1 METEENRNLNW
12 VKEMLQ
18 EKLIEE
24 QIQRDREKQGFVDD
38 ITSSIDTSEPQ
49 EIERLAFSIYRGQDF
64 REFKFKP
71 KEFIIENMVHRG
83 DTVMVIGSPKSG
95 KSLFIKQMICSLTSA
110 HEFLGKFQ
118 VHSPTK
124 VCYIQLEGE
133 PLDTQDRFNR
143 LSKTNPLTWENLSIY
158 YSEPLMLHDD
168 SETKD
173 FIKMIELGGNHQVLI
188 IDGLYL
194 SFSGSLSD
202 DTVVRKVIGNMRRIK
217 NYFGCTLILVHHTH
231 KVRFNQD
238 GEAIAEGDEAVFGSQ
253 FLRAWPDH
261 IFHLSVQK
269 NSDIRHLQCS
279 TQRSGMIETDIK
291 MKLIHPDPLYFE
303 TLDEIP
309 KGTVMENWKRKI
321 LEYLNNCTSQKA
333 HGYEI
338 KQAMGIPHATF
349 YRAIKEMV
357 LSKEI
362 FKDGVGKDSV
372 YFDIRVKK

>member
-1 METEENRNLNW
+1 MDGNSNW
-12 VKEMLQ
+12 VQDWLQ

-24 QIQRDREKQGFVDD
+24 QIKRDRESQGFTDLD
-38 ITSSIDTSEPQ
+38 SSIEDIKDES
-49 EIERLAFSIYRGQDF
+49 IERLAFSIYRGQDF
-64 REFKFKP
+64 KDFKFKP
-71 KEFIIENMVHRG
+71 KEFLVDNMIHRG

-95 KSLFIKQMICSLTSA
+95 KSLFIKQLICSLTSA

-133 PLDTQDRFNR
+133 PADTQDRFNR
-143 LSKTNPLTWENLSIY
+143 LSKTNNLLWENLSIY
-158 YSEPLMLHDD
+158 YSEPLMLQDEH
-168 SETKD
+168 STKN
-173 FIKMIELGGNHQVLI
+173 FIKTLELGSNHQVI
-188 IDGLYL
+188 ILDGLYL

-202 DTVVRKVIGNMRRIK
+202 DTVVRQVIGNMRRIK
-217 NYFGCTLILVHHTH
+217 NHFGCTLILVHHTH
-231 KVRFNQD
+231 KVRFNQN

-291 MKLIHPDPLYFE
+291 MKLIQPDPLYFE
-303 TLDEIP
+303 TLDDIP

-321 LEYLNNCTSQKA
+321 LEYINGCCSKKA
-333 HGYEI
+333 HGFEI
-338 KQAMGIPHATF
+338 KNAIGIPHSTF
-349 YRAIKEMV
+349 YRATGEMV
-357 LSKEI
+357 LNREL
-362 FKDGVGKDSV
+362 FKDGVGKDAV
-372 YFDIRVKK
+372 YFRP